1 MQHLRSITLLNVT
14 KVQWWV
20 SGLRVKHQNNALLGN
35 VNMDTSPYFLTW
47 MSNCSSLFKV
57 SEYPFK
63 QNKNTLKNIKVL
75 LYTHFYNIYLNVLR
89 PSFFYTCNLPFSHFP
104 NTKKKRVKVGPKT
117 DFFSFFMSSFTDRIA
132 VFSIFLSLI
141 FSQRRDK
148 QNRARIFF
156 F

>member
-1 MQHLRSITLLNVT
+1 MQHLRSISLLNVT

-20 SGLRVKHQNNALLGN
+20 KGLRVKHQNNALLGN

-75 LYTHFYNIYLNVLR
+75 LYTHFYNIYLTVLR
-89 PSFFYTCNLPFSHFP
+89 PAFFNACNLPFSHFP
-104 NTKKKRVKVGPKT
+104 NIKKLGSKLGQRLTTFPT
-117 DFFSFFMSSFTDRIA
+117 LWAPAPTELQC
-132 VFSIFLSLI
+132 SI
-141 FSQRRDK
+141 
-148 QNRARIFF
+148 IFF
-156 F
+156 HWYLAN

>member
-75 LYTHFYNIYLNVLR
+75 LYTHFYNIYLTVLR
-89 PSFFYTCNLPFSHFP
+89 PAFFNTCNLPFSHFP
-104 NTKKKRVKVGPKT
+104 NIKKLGSKLGQRLTTFPT
-117 DFFSFFMSSFTDRIA
+117 LWAPAPTELQC
-132 VFSIFLSLI
+132 SI
-141 FSQRRDK
+141 
-148 QNRARIFF
+148 IFF
-156 F
+156 HWYLAN